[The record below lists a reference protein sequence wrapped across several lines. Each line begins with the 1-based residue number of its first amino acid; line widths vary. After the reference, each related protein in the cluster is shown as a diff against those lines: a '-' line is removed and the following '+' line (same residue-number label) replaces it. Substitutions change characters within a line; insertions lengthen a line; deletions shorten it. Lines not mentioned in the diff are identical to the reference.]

1 MIMPFGKFKG
11 TPLEAIDET
20 YLIWIAK
27 GKGYTKNNRSTEM
40 QFKIPDPLFREARRI
55 LESRG
60 YKIIGERIEK

>member
-11 TPLEAIDET
+11 TPLEAIDEG

-27 GKGYTKNNRSTEM
+27 GQGYTKGLHSTEM
-40 QFKIPDPLFREARRI
+40 QFRIPDPIFREARRI